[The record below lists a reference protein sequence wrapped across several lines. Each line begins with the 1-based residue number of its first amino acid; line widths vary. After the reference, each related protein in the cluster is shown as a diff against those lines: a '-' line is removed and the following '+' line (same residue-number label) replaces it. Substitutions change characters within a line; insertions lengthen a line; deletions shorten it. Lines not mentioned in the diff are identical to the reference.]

1 MPNFH
6 VLCASSQ
13 DILTSRT
20 SRPIPDLLAKTIA
33 SLDILVIV
41 LPRSHSGRL
50 SQATST
56 LVGLHS
62 NSREPARGAQATCD
76 NFGYAKGFFVSKRC
90 RKPVK
95 TATKRC
101 CHVERRTKSRNRVI
115 LIARWNRRRNFGR
128 LSESRRVAFLSQLK
142 LIRYT
147 QFRIVVRSK
156 LSELLSLETSRGT
169 GGKRCNMYYPASK
182 C

>member
-62 NSREPARGAQATCD
+62 NLREPARGAQATCD
-76 NFGYAKGFFVSKRC
+76 NFGYAKGSFVSKRY

-101 CHVERRTKSRNRVI
+101 CHGRKANEEQEQGYPDCKMEPPEKLRPTIRIKTRRVFVTTQTHSIHTVPYCRPFKTVRAVEPRDIARNR
-115 LIARWNRRRNFGR
+115 WQ
-128 LSESRRVAFLSQLK
+128 E
-142 LIRYT
+142 
-147 QFRIVVRSK
+147 
-156 LSELLSLETSRGT
+156 
-169 GGKRCNMYYPASK
+169 M
-182 C
+182 